1 MLALVMCPV
10 WCGILAQI
18 HIWVLNGLSFSSSQG
33 ALTPA
38 LLVPLLG
45 FAFILT
51 MFKTCN
57 LFKIVPK
64 IKREARHRAVLPT
77 LQQQTRD
84 PNVPIVLSQPL
95 LEPPRVGLIVW
106 PCRRGCCLRVGPL
119 TTFSVSIPVPGVRK
133 YFKNCRRNDNR
144 LTSVAHSAFSVPVF
158 KNTLFLWWH
167 VQANL
172 LFLLWRRPV
181 RG

>member
-84 PNVPIVLSQPL
+84 PIVPIVLSQPL
-95 LEPPRVGLIVW
+95 LEPPHV
-106 PCRRGCCLRVGPL
+106 
-119 TTFSVSIPVPGVRK
+119 T
-133 YFKNCRRNDNR
+133 
-144 LTSVAHSAFSVPVF
+144 AHCMA
-158 KNTLFLWWH
+158 L
-167 VQANL
+167 QERL
-172 LFLLWRRPV
+172 LFESGSLNNFFCLFSGAWRKKILQKLSKEWQHADQCGSRCFQ
-181 RG
+181 RSCL